1 MTKFPLLR
9 VGYNNYRPRFW
20 MNETNLPNEM
30 SFEAVYINTF
40 IGRLEEIITRL
51 FPAVF
56 IWFTTWKY
64 CVALKNTFF
73 LTVFY
78 WQFHEQGRIYPFEQ
92 EALDLCP
99 LDP

>member
-40 IGRLEEIITRL
+40 IGKALRNNNAFIFSSFYMIYNLE
-51 FPAVF
+51 V
-56 IWFTTWKY
+56 
-64 CVALKNTFF
+64 
-73 LTVFY
+73 
-78 WQFHEQGRIYPFEQ
+78 
-92 EALDLCP
+92 LCG
-99 LDP
+99 